1 MSEAPGPDSAP
12 AAPPAPPSRRRLAA
26 ATAVALLVASLL
38 LLAVVMPAE
47 YGVDPLGT
55 GELLG
60 LTGLSGGAPAVRSD
74 ALAAHPESY
83 RVDRRTF
90 ELAPGAFVEYKLRL
104 GEGDAMLY
112 SWTATDSVRSEMHSE
127 EDGAPEGTAEF
138 FEVEESTAGRHGSY
152 VAPFPGIHGWYWL
165 NETDD
170 TVRVTLHAAGFFD
183 EGLEFVE
190 ESALPW
196 RYPLRTTPAERDTTE
211 RDSTERDPSSD
222 ASERGSE

>member
-1 MSEAPGPDSAP
+1 MTEAPGRET
-12 AAPPAPPSRRRLAA
+12 PPAPPSRRRLAA
-26 ATAVALLVASLL
+26 GTAVALAVASLL
-38 LLAVVMPAE
+38 LVAVVMPAE
-47 YGVDPLGT
+47 YGIDPLGT

-60 LTGLSGGAPAVRSD
+60 LTGLSGDAPAVRSD
-74 ALAAHPESY
+74 GLVAHPESY

-90 ELAPGAFVEYKLRL
+90 ELPPGAFLEYKFRL
-104 GEGDAMLY
+104 EEGDAMLY

-152 VAPFPGIHGWYWL
+152 VAPFSGIHGWYWL

-196 RYPLRTTPAERDTTE
+196 RYPLRATPADRDTAERD
-211 RDSTERDPSSD
+211 PGSD
-222 ASERGSE
+222 APGPEDF

>member
-1 MSEAPGPDSAP
+1 MNEAPERDTA
-12 AAPPAPPSRRRLAA
+12 PAPPSRRRLAA
-26 ATAVALLVASLL
+26 ATAAALLVASVLL
-38 LLAVVMPAE
+38 VAVVMPAE
-47 YGVDPLGT
+47 YGIDPLGT

-60 LTGLSGGAPAVRSD
+60 LTGLSGDAPAVRSD
-74 ALAAHPESY
+74 GLVAHPESY

-90 ELAPGAFVEYKLRL
+90 ELPPGGFVEYKLRL
-104 GEGDAMLY
+104 EEGDAMLY

-138 FEVEESTAGRHGSY
+138 FEVEESTTGRHGSY
-152 VAPFPGIHGWYWL
+152 AAPFPGIHGWYWL
-165 NETDD
+165 NETAD

-196 RYPLRTTPAERDTTE
+196 RYPLRATPADRDTM
-211 RDSTERDPSSD
+211 ERDP
-222 ASERGSE
+222 APEAPPEGE

>member
-1 MSEAPGPDSAP
+1 MTEAPGWD
-12 AAPPAPPSRRRLAA
+12 AAPAPPSRGRLAA
-26 ATAVALLVASLL
+26 GTAAALAVASLL
-38 LLAVVMPAE
+38 LVAVVMPAE
-47 YGVDPLGT
+47 YGIDPLGT

-60 LTGLSGGAPAVRSD
+60 LTGLSGDAPAARSD
-74 ALAAHPESY
+74 GLVAHPESY

-90 ELAPGAFVEYKLRL
+90 ELPPGAFLEYKFSLE
-104 GEGDAMLY
+104 EGDAMLY

-127 EDGAPEGTAEF
+127 EDGAPEGTAEL

-190 ESALPW
+190 TSALPW
-196 RYPLRTTPAERDTTE
+196 RYPLRATPADRDTAERDPE
-211 RDSTERDPSSD
+211 
-222 ASERGSE
+222 SEAPGPEGE